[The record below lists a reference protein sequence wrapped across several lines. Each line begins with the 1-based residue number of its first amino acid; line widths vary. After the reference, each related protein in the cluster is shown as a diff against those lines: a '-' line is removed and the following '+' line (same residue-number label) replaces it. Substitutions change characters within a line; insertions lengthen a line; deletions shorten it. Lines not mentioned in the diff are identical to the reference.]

1 MYCNLKFASPFL
13 AVALVSAAMGIGNT
27 AQAETS
33 DERIQQ
39 LEAIAV
45 AAEFEPVA
53 TAETPNN
60 PENNGLAQVNNVF
73 QLRDV
78 APSDW
83 AFDALRNLVERYNC
97 LVGYPDGTFRGD
109 RPLSRYEF
117 AAGLNACLEQ
127 INRLIVSGEDVAPIV
142 LLPLDR
148 LVTEFGAE
156 LKALGATVDDLDG
169 RVSELEDFQFSTT
182 TKLFGQTVVGVQG
195 RNDNEYT
202 FFRDRLK
209 NNDDQINVITN
220 TQLSLF
226 TQFSP
231 RSILLTGLSAGSGS
245 TAPSNRILEP
255 YVGLGYEAD
264 SGNSVRISDITYR
277 HLVSDKLAFIIGAEG
292 MSATNVFRGSNRVQ
306 SAGYGPLSKFAQR
319 NPIISMGGSGSGVGL
334 DWQIASR
341 LSLQALYSTNFA
353 DNATFGGAF
362 GGDFGSTTLG
372 AQLVA
377 SPTSTIDLSLQYL
390 NSYSPWGTLSGNP
403 NPSGIGDDRVAIPD
417 FGSGRAPINTNA
429 FGLAVD
435 WRAARKV
442 NLGGWVGYTNS
453 DYQTADGDVETWNWM
468 TYLTFPDL
476 GKDGNLGGIFFGQPP
491 KITSSNLPVGSNV
504 PSFVSRGDINA
515 GEGGQPD
522 TTTHLEAFYRFNVT
536 DNIAIT
542 PGFIMVF
549 NPAHNDANDTITIGV
564 VRTTLSF

>member
-1 MYCNLKFASPFL
+1 MAIIS
-13 AVALVSAAMGIGNT
+13 AVMGVSNS
-27 AQAETS
+27 AQAEEIS
-33 DERIQQ
+33 GEPMQQ

-45 AAEFEPVA
+45 AAEFDPIAAV
-53 TAETPNN
+53 ETPPNN
-60 PENNGLAQVNNVF
+60 DGLAQVNNVF

-97 LVGYPDGTFRGD
+97 LAGYPDGTFRGD

-127 INRLIVSGEDVAPIV
+127 INRLIVSGEDVPPLV

-156 LKALGATVDDLDG
+156 LKALGATVDDLED

-182 TKLFGQTVVGVQG
+182 TKLFGQTVVGIQG
-195 RNDNEYT
+195 RNENDYT
-202 FFRDRLK
+202 FFRDRLQ

-264 SGNSVRISDITYR
+264 SGNDVRISDITYR
-277 HLVSDKLAFIIGAEG
+277 HLVNDKLALIVGAEG
-292 MSATNVFRGSNRVQ
+292 ISATNVFRGSNRVQ
-306 SAGYGPLSKFAQR
+306 SAGYGPLSRFAQR

-353 DNATFGGAF
+353 DNANFGGAF
-362 GGDFGSTTLG
+362 GGDFGSTTFG
-372 AQLVA
+372 TQLVA
-377 SPTSTIDLSLQYL
+377 SPTSSIDVSLQYL

-403 NPSGIGDDRVAIPD
+403 TPSGIGDDRVAIPD

-442 NLGGWVGYTNS
+442 NFGGWVGYTNS
-453 DYQTADGDVETWNWM
+453 EFQTADGDVETWNWM

-476 GKDGNLGGIFFGQPP
+476 GRDGNLGGIFFGQPP
-491 KITSSNLPVGSNV
+491 KITSSNLPVGSNI
-504 PSFVSRGDINA
+504 PSFVNRADPNA
-515 GEGGQPD
+515 GVGGQPD

-542 PGFIMVF
+542 PGVIMVF
-549 NPAHNDANDTITIGV
+549 NPAHNDDNETITIGV
-564 VRTTLSF
+564 LRTTLSF

>member
-27 AQAETS
+27 AQADTS
-33 DERIQQ
+33 NERIQQ
-39 LEAIAV
+39 LEAIAA
-45 AAEFEPVA
+45 AAEFDPVA
-53 TAETPNN
+53 SAETPSN
-60 PENNGLAQVNNVF
+60 PDNNGLAQVNNVF

-97 LVGYPDGTFRGD
+97 LVGYPDGTFRGN

-127 INRLIVSGEDVAPIV
+127 INRLIVSGEDIDGVDLRSIN
-142 LLPLDR
+142 R
-148 LVTEFGAE
+148 LVSEFEAE
-156 LKALGATVDDLDG
+156 LATLGAKVDDLDG
-169 RVSELEDFQFSTT
+169 RVSELEDLQFSTT
-182 TKLFGQTVVGVQG
+182 TKLFGQTVVGLQG
-195 RNDNEYT
+195 RNGNEYT

-231 RSILLTGLSAGSGS
+231 KSILLTGLSAGSGS

-264 SGNSVRISDITYR
+264 SGNNIRISDLTYR
-277 HLVSDKLAFIIGAEG
+277 HLVSDKLAFIVGAEG
-292 MSATNVFRGSNRVQ
+292 ISATNIFRGSNRVQ
-306 SAGYGPLSKFAQR
+306 SAGYGPLSRFAQR
-319 NPIISMGGSGSGVGL
+319 NPIINMGGSGSGVGL

-353 DNATFGGAF
+353 DNSSFGGAF

-372 AQLVA
+372 TQLVA
-377 SPTSTIDLSLQYL
+377 SPTSNLDLSLQYL

-403 NPSGIGDDRVAIPD
+403 TPTGIGDDRVAIPN

-453 DYQTADGDVETWNWM
+453 DFQAADGEVETWNWM

-491 KITSSNLPVGSNV
+491 KITTSTLPVGSNI
-504 PSFVSRGDINA
+504 PSFVNRGDINA

-536 DNIAIT
+536 DNIAVT

-564 VRTTLSF
+564 LRTTLSF

>member
-1 MYCNLKFASPFL
+1 MAIIS
-13 AVALVSAAMGIGNT
+13 AVMGVSNS
-27 AQAETS
+27 AQAEEIS
-33 DERIQQ
+33 GEPMQQ

-45 AAEFEPVA
+45 AAEFDPIAAV
-53 TAETPNN
+53 ETPPNN
-60 PENNGLAQVNNVF
+60 DGLAQVNNVF

-97 LVGYPDGTFRGD
+97 LAGYPDGTFRGD

-127 INRLIVSGEDVAPIV
+127 INRLIVSGEDVPPLV

-156 LKALGATVDDLDG
+156 LKALGATVDDLED

-182 TKLFGQTVVGVQG
+182 TKLFGQTVVGIQG
-195 RNDNEYT
+195 RNENDYT
-202 FFRDRLK
+202 FFRDRLQ

-264 SGNSVRISDITYR
+264 SGNDVRISDITYR
-277 HLVSDKLAFIIGAEG
+277 HLVNDKLALIVGAEG
-292 MSATNVFRGSNRVQ
+292 ISATNVFRGSNRVQ
-306 SAGYGPLSKFAQR
+306 SAGYGPLSRFAQR

-353 DNATFGGAF
+353 DNANFGGAF
-362 GGDFGSTTLG
+362 GGDFGSTTFG
-372 AQLVA
+372 TQLVA
-377 SPTSTIDLSLQYL
+377 SPTSSIDVSLQYL

-403 NPSGIGDDRVAIPD
+403 TPSGIGDDRVAIPD

-429 FGLAVD
+429 FGLAV
-435 WRAARKV
+435 
-442 NLGGWVGYTNS
+442 
-453 DYQTADGDVETWNWM
+453 
-468 TYLTFPDL
+468 
-476 GKDGNLGGIFFGQPP
+476 
-491 KITSSNLPVGSNV
+491 
-504 PSFVSRGDINA
+504 
-515 GEGGQPD
+515 
-522 TTTHLEAFYRFNVT
+522 
-536 DNIAIT
+536 
-542 PGFIMVF
+542 
-549 NPAHNDANDTITIGV
+549 
-564 VRTTLSF
+564 

>member
-1 MYCNLKFASPFL
+1 MNCNFKFASPWL
-13 AVALVSAAMGIGNT
+13 AMAVVSAVMGVGSS
-27 AQAETS
+27 AQAEMS
-33 DERIQQ
+33 GEPMQQ

-45 AAEFEPVA
+45 AAEFDPLAAV
-53 TAETPNN
+53 ETPNN
-60 PENNGLAQVNNVF
+60 DGLAQVNNVF

-97 LVGYPDGTFRGD
+97 LVGYPDSTFRGD

-127 INRLIVSGEDVAPIV
+127 INRLIVSGEGDIGDTD
-142 LLPLDR
+142 LRSINR
-148 LVTEFGAE
+148 LATEFEAE
-156 LKALGATVDDLDG
+156 LATLGAQVDDLDG

-182 TKLFGQTVVGVQG
+182 TKLFGQTVVGIQG
-195 RNDNEYT
+195 RNENDYT
-202 FFRDRLK
+202 FFRDRLQ

-231 RSILLTGLSAGSGS
+231 KSILLTGLSAGSGS

-264 SGNSVRISDITYR
+264 TGNSIRISDLTYR
-277 HLVSDKLAFIIGAEG
+277 HLVGEKLALIVGAEG
-292 MSATNVFRGSNRVQ
+292 ISATNVFRGSNRVQ
-306 SAGYGPLSKFAQR
+306 SAGYGPLSRFAQR
-319 NPIISMGGSGSGVGL
+319 NPIINMGGSGSGVGL

-353 DNATFGGAF
+353 DNSSFGGAF

-372 AQLVA
+372 TQLVA
-377 SPTSTIDLSLQYL
+377 SPTRSIDVSLQYL

-403 NPSGIGDDRVAIPD
+403 TPSGIGDDRVAIPD

-442 NLGGWVGYTNS
+442 NLGGWVGYTDS
-453 DYQTADGDVETWNWM
+453 EFQAADGDVETWNWM

-491 KITSSNLPVGSNV
+491 KITSSNLPVGSNI
-504 PSFVSRGDINA
+504 PSFVNRGDFNA
-515 GEGGQPD
+515 SPGGQPD

-536 DNIAIT
+536 DNIAVT
-542 PGFIMVF
+542 PGVIMVF
-549 NPAHNDANDTITIGV
+549 NPAHNDDNDTITIGV
-564 VRTTLSF
+564 LRTTLSF